1 MIHNPVYQYMIGA
14 NFMLKMI
21 IKYCNTAWNVLYD
34 LKPVQKS
41 LIYSKFLPKN
51 LSIDRDEQ
59 VPILLQVCIAV

>member
-1 MIHNPVYQYMIGA
+1 
-14 NFMLKMI
+14 MLKMI